1 MFMRLAGTDSQSAHP
16 PTEAAMNDP
25 QQQIVDQ
32 LTEIA
37 WVLDHKEWDRLGEI
51 FTEDAEGYGQQ
62 GLAAITANTIRYLG
76 RCGPTQHLT
85 GNHRIRLDG
94 DRATSTSYIRAIH
107 FSAPG
112 RPVQHWDSSGST
124 TTRGCAPLQVGGS
137 LAAGV
142 GSWAPSATS
151 SYRWKTTG
159 EAALDVAA
167 RPASTTTGRC
177 RRWPIGRG
185 GSSPTQRRYRA
196 RPPSR

>member
-1 MFMRLAGTDSQSAHP
+1 MFMRLADTDSQSAHP

-37 WVLDHKEWDRLGEI
+37 WILDHKEWDRLGEI

-94 DRATSTSYIRAIH
+94 DRATSTSYIRAID

-112 RPVQHWDSSGST
+112 RPVQHWDF
-124 TTRGCAPLQVGGS
+124 VGIYDDTW
-137 LAAGV
+137 LRTAAGWRITRRQCRPLGTV
-142 GSWAPSATS
+142 GDLVLPVEDD
-151 SYRWKTTG
+151 G
-159 EAALDVAA
+159 
-167 RPASTTTGRC
+167 
-177 RRWPIGRG
+177 
-185 GSSPTQRRYRA
+185 
-196 RPPSR
+196 